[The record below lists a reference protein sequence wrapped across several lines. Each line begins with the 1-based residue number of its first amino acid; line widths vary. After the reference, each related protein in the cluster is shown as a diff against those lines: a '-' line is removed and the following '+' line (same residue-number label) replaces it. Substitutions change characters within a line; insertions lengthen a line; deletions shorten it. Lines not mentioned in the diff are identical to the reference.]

1 MSERPL
7 VTLRR
12 PKLLHESV
20 QESLKA
26 FIVENRL
33 TAGMPLPPE
42 GELAQQLGVS
52 RGSVREAIRALES
65 IGIIESR
72 RGIGVFV
79 AAFSFAPL
87 LNNLVFGLR
96 GTAHE
101 VAEMLQV
108 RRALELG
115 LIANVVDVA
124 DDAEVDGLRRITDR
138 MRDRAAAGESFA
150 DDDQRFHQALFQ
162 ALGNTTL
169 LHLLDVFWMAFFKA
183 SNDLTLSNPDPMS
196 TWRDHAAIVDAL
208 AARDAQA
215 TRDRLDQHYDGIARL
230 LARQSSKPSQKETP

>member
-1 MSERPL
+1 MSERL
-7 VTLRR
+7 LATLRR
-12 PKLLHESV
+12 PKLLHVSV

-26 FIVENRL
+26 FIEGNRL
-33 TAGMPLPPE
+33 TEGMKLPPE

-52 RGSVREAIRALES
+52 RGAVREAIKALES
-65 IGIIESR
+65 VGILETR

-87 LNNLVFGLR
+87 LDNLVFGLR

-115 LIANVVDVA
+115 LIADVVEGA
-124 DDAEVDGLRRITDR
+124 DDALVDELRRITDR
-138 MRDRAAAGESFA
+138 MRQRAEASESFA
-150 DDDQRFHQALFQ
+150 DDDQRFHQALFER
-162 ALGNTTL
+162 LGNATL

-183 SNDLTLSNPDPMS
+183 SNDLTLSNPDPMA

-208 AARDAQA
+208 AARDPKA
-215 TRDRLDQHYDGIARL
+215 TRDRLDQHYDGIATL
-230 LARQSSKPSQKETP
+230 LARRPSNPSQKETP